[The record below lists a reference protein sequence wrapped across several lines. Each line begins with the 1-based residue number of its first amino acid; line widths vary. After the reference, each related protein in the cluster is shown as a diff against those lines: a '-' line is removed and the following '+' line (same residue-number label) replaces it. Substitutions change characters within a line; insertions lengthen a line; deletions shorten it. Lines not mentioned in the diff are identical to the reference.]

1 MEPPYKYLL
10 VPFIESIF
18 TTYSIPNYYIRQ
30 QVSGNMYDNT
40 CFARVT
46 ARYSSF
52 VCWKVHHVTFYKKRI
67 PFF

>member
-30 QVSGNMYDNT
+30 QVSGNIYDNT
-40 CFARVT
+40 CFTRVT
-46 ARYSSF
+46 ARYPSF
-52 VCWKVHHVTFYKKRI
+52 VC
-67 PFF
+67 